1 MATLRIGLSIVIQSG
16 GLSNR
21 MGRDKGLVAF
31 RGRSLT
37 ERLVERL
44 SSIADEIL
52 ITTNNPVG
60 YHFLGI
66 PLVGDLLPG
75 TGALGGLY
83 TALSAAR
90 HPAVAVVACDM
101 PFASPDLLKY
111 QHNLLM
117 ALGADLVVPRS
128 EHGREPFH
136 AVYRRQ
142 VCLPHIQAVLQS
154 DQRRVD
160 SWFEQVKVRYLESS
174 EIKQFDPQGLA
185 FLNVNT
191 LEELKE
197 AEKINVD

>member
-16 GLSNR
+16 GLSDR

-44 SSIADEIL
+44 SPIADEIL
-52 ITTNNPVG
+52 ITTNNPAG

-128 EHGREPFH
+128 EHGLEPFH

-142 VCLPHIQAVLQS
+142 ACLPHIQAALQAG
-154 DQRRVD
+154 QRRVD
-160 SWFEQVKVRYLESS
+160 AWFGQVKVRYMDSA
-174 EIKQFDPQGLA
+174 EIHRLDSQELA

-191 LEELKE
+191 LEELKA
-197 AEKINVD
+197 AEKISLD